1 MAEYVEQNI
10 EAMIPELELM
20 EKMQLFDKNE
30 IRAITKKRKEFEY
43 KMQRVTK
50 CKEDIMR
57 YIQYEMDLM
66 KLIRQK
72 RVEKGLNN
80 KKNNVD
86 YAIANHINKL
96 FNQAIRRFPSDVRIW
111 LSYIKFCKQVR
122 FYTCASRILD
132 QMLEL
137 HGSAKPELYKLA
149 AQWEFEECQC
159 VEKARKFLLNGLHI
173 HKDSKLLYKEAF
185 KLELNYANSM
195 RKELGKEE
203 IPKNDPLL
211 EGKLAEVMYESAVKK
226 ITDINF
232 VVELHSLT
240 KEYTFTE
247 GLQEK
252 ILNDLKDRF
261 PKDELTWDTLAKRE
275 LFASSSK
282 VNSDDSPLS
291 QKDKIMN
298 CEKVYEEAC
307 ESVPTQRMWN
317 MYLDTVVQLNQDQ
330 TVLPN
335 YKKNLFQRAFKEA
348 HKRSM
353 LDEKYYLIWVDH
365 LEGPKLYN
373 TLKEGTKRLPQSV
386 RLWEARLKFLLSKGE
401 EAAGVKVFNDALATL
416 VSHEH
421 ALPLWKYMLKYW
433 QITNPS
439 KAESLFKE
447 GIAADPAV
455 STPLKPLYLEW
466 LTVNHGIV
474 AARKVYSSLA
484 NMPPYC
490 LEMHFKMAQLEDV
503 QPQLSLKN
511 IRKCHIFTTQ
521 QFGQTN
527 TDVWMAYVKFEQK
540 HGEPKNVSEIYSRA
554 IKVLKPHLVDI
565 FVSEF
570 SLSKAECFTSPIP
583 ARKIEVEEP
592 MET

>member
-30 IRAITKKRKEFEY
+30 IRAITKKRKEYEY
-43 KMQRVTK
+43 KMQRVSK

-72 RVEKGLNN
+72 RVEKGLNS

-185 KLELNYANSM
+185 KLELNYANLM
-195 RKELGKEE
+195 RKELGKDEN
-203 IPKNDPLL
+203 PKNDPLL

-247 GLQEK
+247 NLQEK
-252 ILNDLKDRF
+252 ILNDLKERF

-275 LFASSSK
+275 LYSSSK
-282 VNSDDSPLS
+282 VNPDDSPLS

-307 ESVPTQRMWN
+307 GAIPTQRMWN
-317 MYLDTVVQLNQDQ
+317 MFLDTVVQLNHDQ

-348 HKRSM
+348 NKRGM

-373 TLKEGTKRLPQSV
+373 TLKDGTKRLPQSV

-401 EAAGVKVFNDALATL
+401 EKAGVKVFNEALATL
-416 VSHEH
+416 ESHEH

-439 KAESLFKE
+439 KAENLFKE
-447 GIAADPAV
+447 GIAADPSV

-474 AARKVYSSLA
+474 AARKVYSTLA
-484 NMPPYC
+484 NMPPHC
-490 LEMHFKMAQLEDV
+490 LEMHFKMAQLEDI

-570 SLSKAECFTSPIP
+570 SLSKAECFTTPMP
-583 ARKIEVEEP
+583 TTKIEVEEP

>member
-30 IRAITKKRKEFEY
+30 IRAITKKRKEYEY
-43 KMQRVTK
+43 KMQRVSK

-72 RVEKGLNN
+72 RVEKGLNS

-185 KLELNYANSM
+185 KLELNYANLM
-195 RKELGKEE
+195 RKELGKDEN
-203 IPKNDPLL
+203 PKNDPLL

-247 GLQEK
+247 NLQEK
-252 ILNDLKDRF
+252 ILNDLKERF

-275 LFASSSK
+275 LYSSIK
-282 VNSDDSPLS
+282 VNPDDSPLS

-307 ESVPTQRMWN
+307 GAIPTQRMWN
-317 MYLDTVVQLNQDQ
+317 MFLDTVVQLNQDQ

-348 HKRSM
+348 NKRGM

-373 TLKEGTKRLPQSV
+373 TLKDGTKRLPQSV

-401 EAAGVKVFNDALATL
+401 EKAGVKVFNEALATL
-416 VSHEH
+416 ESHEH

-447 GIAADPAV
+447 GIATDPAV

-474 AARKVYSSLA
+474 AARKVYATLA
-484 NMPPYC
+484 NVPPHC
-490 LEMHFKMAQLEDV
+490 LEMHFKMAQLEDI

-511 IRKCHIFTTQ
+511 IRKCHILTTQ

-554 IKVLKPHLVDI
+554 VKVLKPHLVDI

-570 SLSKAECFTSPIP
+570 SLSKAECFTTPMP
-583 ARKIEVEEP
+583 TTKIEVEEP